1 MAALTRDRRLSAGK
15 MRIGRYSWE
24 IMLLFIFVAV
34 NLMNFGITPYY
45 KFSKLLNATNSFLDK
60 GFITMSMTFIILT
73 GFIDI
78 SVASIVALSSAIMA
92 YAFNAGLPMPLA
104 MALCLAVGSACG
116 AVNGLILVK
125 FKELAPMIVTLSTQ
139 IIYRGL
145 ALLLLGDQASGNF
158 PAWFKTLGWGNL
170 AVGTLK
176 IPVMLLSFITVFV
189 IYAFIL
195 HKTNFGRTQYA
206 IGKNAMACRF
216 SGINVDKVIFV
227 NYLLNGLMASVTALF
242 LTSRMGSTRPNVA
255 VAYEMDVIA
264 MVVLGGIS
272 TAGGKGRI
280 AGVFI
285 AVFTIGFL
293 RYGLGLINMDQQI
306 ILIIIGALMILS
318 VAAQEVK
325 TMMESRTHKRRVAH
339 DAQSHPLSP

>member
-1 MAALTRDRRLSAGK
+1 MAALTRDRRLSSGK
-15 MRIGRYSWE
+15 MWIGRYSWE

-60 GFITMSMTFIILT
+60 GFITMSMTFVILT

-78 SVASIVALSSAIMA
+78 SVASVVALSSAIMA

-104 MALCLAVGSACG
+104 MALCLAVGGACG

-158 PAWFKTLGWGNL
+158 PAWFKALGWGSL
-170 AVGTLK
+170 AIGTVK
-176 IPVMLLSFITVFV
+176 IPVMLLSFIIVFI
-189 IYAFIL
+189 IYAFVL
-195 HKTNFGRTQYA
+195 HKTNFGRMQYA

-318 VAAQEVK
+318 VAAQEAK

-339 DAQSHPLSP
+339 DVQSHQLTP

>member
-1 MAALTRDRRLSAGK
+1 MANLTRNRRLLSGSG
-15 MRIGRYSWE
+15 RVGRYSWE

-60 GFITMSMTFIILT
+60 GFITMSMTFVILT

-158 PAWFKTLGWGNL
+158 PAWFKTLGWGSL
-170 AVGTLK
+170 AIGTVK
-176 IPVMLLSFITVFV
+176 IPVMLLSFIAVFI
-189 IYAFIL
+189 IYAFVL
-195 HKTNFGRTQYA
+195 HKTNFGRMQYA

-339 DAQSHPLSP
+339 DVQSQSLTP

>member
-1 MAALTRDRRLSAGK
+1 MPNLTRDRRLSGGK
-15 MRIGRYSWE
+15 MWIGRYSWE

-92 YAFNAGLPMPLA
+92 YAFNAGLPMPWA
-104 MALCLAVGSACG
+104 MVLCLAVGGACG

-170 AVGTLK
+170 AIGAVK
-176 IPVMLLSFITVFV
+176 IPVMLLSFITVFI
-189 IYAFIL
+189 IYAFVL
-195 HKTNFGRTQYA
+195 HKTNFGRMQYA

-280 AGVFI
+280 SGVFI

-325 TMMESRTHKRRVAH
+325 TMMESRSHKRRVLH
-339 DAQSHPLSP
+339 DVQSHAPTP

>member
-1 MAALTRDRRLSAGK
+1 MAALTRDRRLSSGK
-15 MRIGRYSWE
+15 MWIGRYSWE

-78 SVASIVALSSAIMA
+78 SVASVVALSSAIMA

-104 MALCLAVGSACG
+104 MALCLAVGGACG

-158 PAWFKTLGWGNL
+158 PAWFKALGWGSL
-170 AVGTLK
+170 AIGPVK
-176 IPVMLLSFITVFV
+176 IPVMLLSFIIVFI
-189 IYAFIL
+189 IYAFVL
-195 HKTNFGRTQYA
+195 HKTNFGRMQYA

-339 DAQSHPLSP
+339 DVQSHQLTP